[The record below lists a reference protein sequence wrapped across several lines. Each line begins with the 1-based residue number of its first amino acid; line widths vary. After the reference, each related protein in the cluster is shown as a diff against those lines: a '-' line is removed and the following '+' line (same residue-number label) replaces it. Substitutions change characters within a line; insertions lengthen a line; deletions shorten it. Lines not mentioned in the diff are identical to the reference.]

1 MSLPTIKFVVPKSQ
15 AAALVLFLFFSCLP
29 GEREIPLPPETSLLS
44 RQALGYGVVT
54 ASYIRALSEPGG
66 DGVSLGYA
74 REGVIVTVV
83 ERRLIRTEDRT
94 EYWVLVEDGTTG
106 WLPETA
112 LDIYPSEA
120 KARTAAR
127 AFIRRGV

>member
-1 MSLPTIKFVVPKSQ
+1 MSFPGIKPAVLKSQ
-15 AAALVLFLFFSCLP
+15 AAALVLLLFFSCLP
-29 GEREIPLPPETSLLS
+29 GERKIPLPPETAIFS
-44 RQALGYGVVT
+44 RQVLSYGVVT
-54 ASYIRALSEPGG
+54 ASYIKALSEPGG

-94 EYWVLVEDGTTG
+94 EYWVLVEDGTAG

-112 LDIYPSEA
+112 LDMYPSEA
-120 KARTAAR
+120 KARTAAQ
-127 AFIRRGV
+127 AFTPQ